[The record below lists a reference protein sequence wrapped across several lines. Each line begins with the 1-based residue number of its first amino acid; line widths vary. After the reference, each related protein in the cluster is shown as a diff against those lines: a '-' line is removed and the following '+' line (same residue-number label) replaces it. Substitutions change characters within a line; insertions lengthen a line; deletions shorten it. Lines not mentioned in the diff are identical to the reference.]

1 MSKKKFAIIFGAI
14 VIAAVAAAVIWYFF
28 GDGRHDSKDR
38 VYVEKV
44 SVIMGT
50 ATGAQNRYS
59 GVVQPQKSV
68 EINADSERTV
78 KEVLVKVGDTVEEG
92 TPLFNYD
99 TDDLNMDLS
108 QAKLELENQ
117 DIEISNYKTQI
128 SELEK
133 EKKDAA
139 EADKFE
145 YTTQIQSIETQI
157 KQAEFEKS
165 SKQLEM
171 DKIQKKIDSSQVTST
186 AAGVIKSINDGQSQD
201 TGDTSSSSAFMT
213 ILSTGEYRIQGTIN
227 EQNVGMISAGE
238 DVIVRSRVD
247 ENVTWKGTIDKI
259 ETGEPS
265 SSSDSGD
272 MGDSSEDSSTVS
284 SKYPFYVT
292 LENADGLMLGQHVLI
307 ELDNGQMEEK
317 EGVWLYSSYIVMED
331 GETAAGMENLMEGT
345 ESTFEDLA
353 EDTETYGMEDLTE
366 GTETGTTQNAFVWAD
381 NGNGR
386 LEKRAVTL
394 GAYDADLD
402 EYEILSGLT
411 EDDLIAWPMEG
422 LYEGIITVTDMD
434 EVDYSSDLYN
444 QDGDTEAM
452 WDDSEYMWDDTEY
465 MWDTE
470 GMMDEGMMSDTIPDT
485 REAGVEDLSGAEV
498 SE

>member
-1 MSKKKFAIIFGAI
+1 MNKKKFAIIFVAI
-14 VIAAVAAAVIWYFF
+14 VVAAVAAAVIWYFF

-68 EINADSERTV
+68 EINADSDRTV

-145 YTTQIQSIETQI
+145 YTTQIQSIQTQI

-186 AAGVIKSINDGQSQD
+186 AAGVVKSINDGQSQEA
-201 TGDTSSSSAFMT
+201 GDTSSSSAFMT
-213 ILSTGEYRIQGTIN
+213 ILSTGEYRI
-227 EQNVGMISAGE
+227 VG
-238 DVIVRSRVD
+238 
-247 ENVTWKGTIDKI
+247 
-259 ETGEPS
+259 
-265 SSSDSGD
+265 
-272 MGDSSEDSSTVS
+272 
-284 SKYPFYVT
+284 
-292 LENADGLMLGQHVLI
+292 
-307 ELDNGQMEEK
+307 
-317 EGVWLYSSYIVMED
+317 
-331 GETAAGMENLMEGT
+331 
-345 ESTFEDLA
+345 
-353 EDTETYGMEDLTE
+353 
-366 GTETGTTQNAFVWAD
+366 
-381 NGNGR
+381 
-386 LEKRAVTL
+386 
-394 GAYDADLD
+394 
-402 EYEILSGLT
+402 
-411 EDDLIAWPMEG
+411 
-422 LYEGIITVTDMD
+422 
-434 EVDYSSDLYN
+434 
-444 QDGDTEAM
+444 
-452 WDDSEYMWDDTEY
+452 
-465 MWDTE
+465 
-470 GMMDEGMMSDTIPDT
+470 
-485 REAGVEDLSGAEV
+485 
-498 SE
+498 